1 MLPTITCT
9 RDCEECHKEY
19 VGTRYDESVC
29 VSCRRVRALER
40 IADVLEHW
48 VGLL

>member
-1 MLPTITCT
+1 MLPMITCV
-9 RDCEECHKEY
+9 RDCEECHGEY
-19 VGTRYDESVC
+19 TGTRFDDGVC
-29 VSCRRVRALER
+29 VQCRRTLALER